1 MAPSIRGKKSMRHSD
16 LIVMRAKNE
25 DGSEVGNSDNSYL
38 KKPDFSNP
46 TDRLR
51 KFSLV
56 PNILRA
62 S

>member
-1 MAPSIRGKKSMRHSD
+1 MRHSD